1 MKLLLT
7 ALCAGLLFAGC
18 ASQKNSV
25 KQSEQQNT
33 AEKEAGQT
41 LTQPASLPGRAFNH
55 SFLNESHVGQS
66 VTVSGLLQKTGT
78 GFKLTEDYKM
88 RSAVSFILTV
98 DAKDEALNKALLSRL
113 ESECSVTGTLT
124 EASSKWTKKLTV
136 TSVN

>member
-7 ALCAGLLFAGC
+7 ALCAGLFFAGC

-25 KQSEQQNT
+25 KQSEQLSA

-41 LTQPASLPGRAFNH
+41 LTQPTSLPGRAFNH

-66 VTVSGLLQKTGT
+66 VTVSGLLQKTDT

-88 RSAVSFILTV
+88 RSAVTFILTV
-98 DAKDEALNKALLSRL
+98 DARDEALNKALLSRL

-136 TSVN
+136 TSVE

>member
-25 KQSEQQNT
+25 KQSEQQNA

-98 DAKDEALNKALLSRL
+98 DTKALLSRL

>member
-25 KQSEQQNT
+25 KQNEQQSA

-41 LTQPASLPGRAFNH
+41 LTLPASLPGRSFNH
-55 SFLNESHVGQS
+55 SFLNESHVGQT
-66 VTVSGLLQKTGT
+66 VTVSGLLQKTST

-88 RSAVSFILTV
+88 RSAVTFILTV
-98 DAKDEALNKALLSRL
+98 DDRDEALNKALLSRL

>member
-25 KQSEQQNT
+25 KQSEQQNA
-33 AEKEAGQT
+33 AENEAGQT
-41 LTQPASLPGRAFNH
+41 LTQPASLPGRTFNH
-55 SFLNESHVGQS
+55 SFLNESHVGQT

>member
-25 KQSEQQNT
+25 KQSEQQNA
-33 AEKEAGQT
+33 AETEAGQT
-41 LTQPASLPGRAFNH
+41 LTPPASLPGRAFNH
-55 SFLNESHVGQS
+55 SFLNESHVGQT

>member
-1 MKLLLT
+1 MKLLLS

-25 KQSEQQNT
+25 KQSEQQN
-33 AEKEAGQT
+33 AVEKEAGQT
-41 LTQPASLPGRAFNH
+41 LTQPASLPGRSFNH
-55 SFLNESHVGQS
+55 SFLNESHVGQT

-98 DAKDEALNKALLSRL
+98 DARDEALNKALLSRL

-124 EASSKWTKKLTV
+124 EASSKWTKKITV